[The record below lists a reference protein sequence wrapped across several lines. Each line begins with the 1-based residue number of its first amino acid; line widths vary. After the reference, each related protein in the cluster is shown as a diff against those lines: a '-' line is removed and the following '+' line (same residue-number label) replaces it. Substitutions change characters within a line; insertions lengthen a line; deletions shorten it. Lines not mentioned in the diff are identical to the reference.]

1 LPFFQ
6 SAPTTEKRMSH
17 PSAIETDNR
26 RMFIFLLV
34 LVLAV
39 AASFQGWRTL
49 YNNFAV
55 ELAGLSGEQN
65 GLVQSLREVPGFLSL
80 LVIYIMLVVRE
91 HTLVALSVLT
101 LGAGVAI
108 TGYFPSFH
116 GVIFTTLI
124 MSFGFHYYET
134 VHQSLVLQYFSKAQA
149 PAVMGRMRGFSSG
162 ANIMVGAAIFLL
174 SPVLEYQT
182 LFLLFGCVAVLAA
195 LWCFTQNPASRHT
208 VPQRRGMVL
217 RRQYWLFYLL
227 TFFSGARRQI
237 FVAFAVFLMVQRFGF
252 TVQEIT
258 VLFMLNNAVN
268 WFLSP
273 AIGRAVTRF
282 GERRM
287 LTLEYA
293 ALIAVFVGYA
303 VVQSKLLVAALY
315 ILDHVFY
322 NFAMAIKTY
331 FQKIADPADIAPS
344 MAVSFTINHI
354 AAVFIPAVGGM
365 LWMVDYRI
373 PFLGAAC
380 LACVS
385 LVLSQFV
392 RIPAPEEDR

>member
-1 LPFFQ
+1 
-6 SAPTTEKRMSH
+6 MSH
-17 PSAIETDNR
+17 SSAIETDNR

-101 LGAGVAI
+101 LGAGVAM
-108 TGYFPSFH
+108 TGFFPSFH

-162 ANIMVGAAIFLL
+162 ANIVVGAAIFLL

-258 VLFMLNNAVN
+258 ALFMLNNAVN

-282 GERRM
+282 GERRV

-392 RIPAPEEDR
+392 RTPAPEEDR

>member
-1 LPFFQ
+1 
-6 SAPTTEKRMSH
+6 MSH

-80 LVIYIMLVVRE
+80 LVIYIMLIMRE

-162 ANIMVGAAIFLL
+162 ANIAVGAAIFLL

-282 GERRM
+282 GERRV

>member
-1 LPFFQ
+1 
-6 SAPTTEKRMSH
+6 MSH

-282 GERRM
+282 GERRV

>member
-1 LPFFQ
+1 MPFFQ
-6 SAPTTEKRMSH
+6 STPTTEKRMSH

-282 GERRM
+282 GERRV